1 MKIPTSILKIAPSAL
16 TKHGGRAMLL
26 LQKYSPQILTGL
38 GIAAGVGSGIL
49 ACRATL
55 KVNDVL
61 DEHEKTDEN
70 IEDALAYSEYTS
82 KDAKEDRIKLKLQTG
97 AKLVRLYAPSLM
109 LGAMSVGCILG
120 GSHILTKRNAAI
132 AAAYS
137 VLEGTFSDYR
147 KRVVDEMG
155 EEKDKQ
161 LYYGL
166 KSQTVMTTDYDENGK
181 KHKTKKQVNILEP
194 SDISLYARFFD
205 DASSNWSPDSEYNL
219 LFLKNQQNYCND
231 VLHAKGHLFLNEV
244 YDLLG
249 IPRTQAGQVVGW
261 IMQKGNDNFVD
272 FGIYSVRNQEN
283 MDFVNGYENSIL
295 LDFNVDGVI
304 FDLI

>member
-61 DEHEKTDEN
+61 DEHEKTEEN
-70 IEDALAYSEYTS
+70 IEDALAYDEYTS

-231 VLHAKGHLFLNEV
+231 LLHARGHLFLNEV

-249 IPRTQAGQVVGW
+249 IPRSKAGSVVGW
-261 IMQKGNDNFVD
+261 IEQKGNDNFVD